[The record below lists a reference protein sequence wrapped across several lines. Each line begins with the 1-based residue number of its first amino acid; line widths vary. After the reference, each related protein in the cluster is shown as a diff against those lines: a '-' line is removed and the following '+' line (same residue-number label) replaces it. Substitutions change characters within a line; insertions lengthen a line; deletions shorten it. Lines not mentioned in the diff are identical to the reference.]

1 MHEAALRRA
10 NIHQELKPTD
20 PTDASMGYE
29 HEPALSLRHK
39 KYYYMVLFVFIT
51 LKVAH
56 RELSAETNLFAIT
69 QDLHQE
75 VYLIKL
81 KETR

>member
-1 MHEAALRRA
+1 
-10 NIHQELKPTD
+10 
-20 PTDASMGYE
+20 
-29 HEPALSLRHK
+29 
-39 KYYYMVLFVFIT
+39 MVGFVSIAF
-51 LKVAH
+51 KVTH